1 VRERGADA
9 VSVGEMVGERLP
21 PALREGEAFPLGL
34 PVALGDSEGRGEAE
48 APGGAE
54 GAASEVVERRGD
66 TDTVGSRVAEAQGVG
81 VGVPS
86 ATVAV
91 ELGVRGAEI
100 DSDAPEEGVGAVEGC
115 AVADGVPQ
123 GEAGAVRVA
132 LSVAAGDCVP
142 ERETA
147 AVSVGETVGAAES
160 DPCGEPLLQGEGVA
174 VALSAGLAVPS
185 SEAEDSAETVSA
197 ALPVAAPG
205 LPLAQGDAVGE

>member
-1 VRERGADA
+1 
-9 VSVGEMVGERLP
+9 
-21 PALREGEAFPLGL
+21 
-34 PVALGDSEGRGEAE
+34 
-48 APGGAE
+48 
-54 GAASEVVERRGD
+54 
-66 TDTVGSRVAEAQGVG
+66 VAE
-81 VGVPS
+81 
-86 ATVAV
+86 

-100 DSDAPEEGVGAVEGC
+100 DSDAPEEGVGAVEDC

-123 GEAGAVRVA
+123 GEAGAVSVA

-142 ERETA
+142 ERDAA
-147 AVSVGETVGAAES
+147 AVSVGGAVGAAES

-185 SEAEDSAETVSA
+185 SEAEDSAVTVGS